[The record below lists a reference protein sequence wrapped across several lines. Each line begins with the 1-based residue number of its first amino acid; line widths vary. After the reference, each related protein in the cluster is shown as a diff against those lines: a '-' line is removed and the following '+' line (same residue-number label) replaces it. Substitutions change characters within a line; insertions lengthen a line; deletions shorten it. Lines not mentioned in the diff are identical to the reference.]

1 MGSVRPPPG
10 CVAFQTGRTPTRP
23 LDRAT
28 TSARS
33 TDTATEVV
41 IVSVV
46 NQLISAPAYSTYDY
60 HSNIR
65 KVPT

>member
-1 MGSVRPPPG
+1 MSSKTKVFSTGAVRPPPG
-10 CVAFQTGRTPTRP
+10 RVGFQTGRTPTRP

-33 TDTATEVV
+33 TDIAAEVV

-46 NQLISAPAYSTYDY
+46 N
-60 HSNIR
+60 
-65 KVPT
+65 